1 MKPTKRQGFTW
12 DQEYK
17 NFVDTLRS
25 ELKGFSSSGDVPSST
40 EIFLLCLAVGF
51 ASGVKR
57 DVPNRKTDGPRL
69 SFIQPEQM
77 ALIKAVGLSEADE
90 ADSLIDEDAIYD
102 TAEQYA
108 SGGLMLLTDAY
119 KSNPN
124 FRDWLRGKLVDY
136 SQIKAA

>member
-25 ELKGFSSSGDVPSST
+25 ELKGFSSSGEVPSST
-40 EIFLLCLAVGF
+40 EIFMLCLAVGF

-108 SGGLMLLTDAY
+108 SGGLMLLADAY

-124 FRDWLRGKLVDY
+124 FRDWLRSKLVDY
-136 SQIKAA
+136 SQIKVA